1 MRQVDYDHIAPTYN
15 RRFEADV
22 ARPRIARALFELVQ
36 ECPALDL
43 LEVGCG
49 TGHWLAQLQSKG
61 CRTTGLDRSIG
72 MLTQARQRALPG
84 LRLVQGR
91 GERLPLASHSFDL
104 ITCVNAIHHF
114 DDGRSFIAESVR
126 LLRPG
131 GTLAV
136 ICFDPHAPTDDWY
149 IYEYFAGTRE
159 TDLARFPSRGQIL
172 NWMLESGLGQVAC
185 RPIDRIYQ
193 LKLGRAVLDDPF
205 LQKDSCSQLALL
217 TDEAYASGLDRIYSA
232 LAKAEARGETLA
244 FRTDNVISMLVGRV

>member
-1 MRQVDYDHIAPTYN
+1 MQVNYDRIAASYN

-22 ARPRIARALFELVQ
+22 ARPRIAHALIELVQ
-36 ECPALDL
+36 GTPAIDV

-49 TGHWLAQLQSKG
+49 TGHWLAQLHGEG
-61 CRTTGLDRSIG
+61 CRTTGLDPSIG

-84 LRLVQGR
+84 LRLAQGR
-91 GERLPLASHSFDL
+91 GEQIPLAPQSFDV

-114 DDGRSFIAESVR
+114 DDGRSFIAESTR

-136 ICFDPHAPTDDWY
+136 IGFDPHAPADEWY
-149 IYEYFAGTRE
+149 VYEYFAGTRE
-159 TDLARFPSRGQIL
+159 TDRARFPSRGQIL
-172 NWMLESGLGQVAC
+172 NWMLAAGFGQVAC

-193 LKLGRAVLDDPF
+193 SKPGRAVLDDPF
-205 LQKDSCSQLALL
+205 LQKNSCSQLALL
-217 TDEAYASGLDRIYSA
+217 TEEAYAAGLDRIHSA

-244 FRTDNVISMLVGRV
+244 FRTDNVISMLVGRI